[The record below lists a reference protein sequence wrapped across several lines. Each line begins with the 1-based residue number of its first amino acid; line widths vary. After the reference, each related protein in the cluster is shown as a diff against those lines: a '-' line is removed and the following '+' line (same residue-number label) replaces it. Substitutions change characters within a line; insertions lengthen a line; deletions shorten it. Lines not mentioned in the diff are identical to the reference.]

1 MISKIVETNKGLIE
15 GIEEER
21 GYRFLGVPFVK
32 APIGDLSFKRPQE
45 VEKWSGIYK
54 ADKPKANPIQRE
66 GTFSVGY
73 NNQDSLYLN
82 IYVPKIAKEKEKI
95 PVMVWIY
102 GGSYATGGTG
112 LKNDKTLQIEYDSSD
127 FANDTGCIIVNFNY
141 RLNIYGYL
149 NLHSISDDFDLNN
162 GIYDQMAALKFIKE
176 NIASFGG
183 DENNITLFGQSAGGS
198 SIIALMSIPEI
209 SNLFHKAI
217 VMSPVSEHF
226 FFPKESKKL
235 AKKYLSYLKINKKNL
250 DKLYSLTPQ
259 EIKDANKKLADY
271 AYRKGELRC
280 PFSPTIDGV
289 LLKDEPKKLAALNNK
304 PLLIGNVINEGNLFL
319 LKAPD
324 FALPF
329 MVKLFGLKLKKKK
342 GDTHAPKTIVIK
354 QGKRDI
360 VNEAF
365 RVLRTNLEFILD
377 AKEEKDRASVTLITS
392 FNPGSG
398 KTFLTMNTAATFA
411 MKGKRVLVVDG
422 DLRHGSASA
431 YVGSPK
437 KGLSDYLGNRENN
450 CEDLIVEKENYPG
463 LFVLPVGTIPP
474 NPTELLAEPRLAEL
488 LETMRGR
495 FDYILID
502 CPPVD
507 LVADTQIIEK
517 LADRTVFIVRAGL
530 LERDMLPQLQSDYDA
545 KRFKNMALVLN
556 GTIGGSS
563 RYGYRYGYKYG
574 YKYGY
579 SSKGYYGN

>member
-112 LKNDKTLQIEYDSSD
+112 LKNDKTLQIEYDSSN

-226 FFPKESKKL
+226 FFPKESRKL

-259 EIKDANKKLADY
+259 EIKGANKKLADY

-304 PLLIGNVINEGNLFL
+304 PLLIGNVVNEGNLFL

-342 GDTHAPKTIVIK
+342 GDTYRH
-354 QGKRDI
+354 
-360 VNEAF
+360 
-365 RVLRTNLEFILD
+365 
-377 AKEEKDRASVTLITS
+377 RASVALTHKLYIDPMLEILSNYQGKAYKYEYQYTSPDCAKLGVETFHACDVPVLFGYNTPFERVDDPKTQSIT
-392 FNPGSG
+392 
-398 KTFLTMNTAATFA
+398 K
-411 MKGKRVLVVDG
+411 
-422 DLRHGSASA
+422 
-431 YVGSPK
+431 
-437 KGLSDYLGNRENN
+437 
-450 CEDLIVEKENYPG
+450 
-463 LFVLPVGTIPP
+463 
-474 NPTELLAEPRLAEL
+474 
-488 LETMRGR
+488 TMRML
-495 FDYILID
+495 FSKFAHNEFNEYEEYKINKKE
-502 CPPVD
+502 
-507 LVADTQIIEK
+507 IIIK
-517 LADRTVFIVRAGL
+517 
-530 LERDMLPQLQSDYDA
+530 
-545 KRFKNMALVLN
+545 
-556 GTIGGSS
+556 
-563 RYGYRYGYKYG
+563 
-574 YKYGY
+574 
-579 SSKGYYGN
+579 